1 MKTKLMELTNKLELQ
16 TAELDK
22 YKTLLNKIKG
32 EGQTNVEREQRNA
45 QTYLAQLRQL
55 IIIKNDFEEKYKTVT
70 RENGQLK

>member
-45 QTYLAQLRQL
+45 
-55 IIIKNDFEEKYKTVT
+55 
-70 RENGQLK
+70 